1 MLASESRSFVLF
13 KPKVK
18 LKADKHEVLCKLES
32 SIGKNVG
39 FNEELLS
46 TGQVSS
52 LHCLFGS
59 RNSQPISRSRVSIWI

>member
-1 MLASESRSFVLF
+1 MLASEPRSFVLF

-18 LKADKHEVLCKLES
+18 LKADIKHEVLCKLEP

-59 RNSQPISRSRVSIWI
+59 RNSQSI